1 MGAHGESMVP
11 VASHAKIDGRPMS
24 DVLGKEKIDSIIART
39 NQAGAEVIGFKGST
53 FYAPSH
59 AIALMTEAIVKDTK
73 TVLPVSAYLQGEYG
87 VSGIFSGVPVKL
99 GKDGL
104 EEIVEL
110 PLDEEELSAFKK
122 SCSILTGSAKELGL
136 V

>member
-1 MGAHGESMVP
+1 MVP
-11 VASHAKIDGRPMS
+11 VASHAKIDGRPMR

-73 TVLPVSAYLQGEYG
+73 AVLPVSAYLQGEYG

-99 GKDGL
+99 GKDGR
-104 EEIVEL
+104 EDIVEL